1 MKEVNDAQKFRTLIF
16 FGNDPNMSKQK
27 DSLFKKGDWM
37 NERESLCVS
46 VKTTEGERGRKCV
59 RVCV

>member
-37 NERESLCVS
+37 NERVRESVCQDN
-46 VKTTEGERGRKCV
+46 GRRKRKKV